1 MSWTV
6 WCWLSTEPE
15 STWNFQVSSH
25 LSDRKMSW
33 FGSWSSEVSTLS
45 WNESKWFMRVF
56 DYFQSESQFVWPQV
70 ILGTVQHIHA
80 VVVCSMGLSQKC
92 AAPISSGS
100 SWFSDLSID
109 MGHSFWWNPFQT
121 VFDDFLES
129 GVFMESPQP
138 VIVSIHMC
146 CPNKNMQH
154 QTPVVYHHFHVV
166 NSHELGGSCFWPN
179 PHHVVNPRN
188 GKSQITK
195 MAKVL

>member
-1 MSWTV
+1 
-6 WCWLSTEPE
+6 
-15 STWNFQVSSH
+15 
-25 LSDRKMSW
+25 
-33 FGSWSSEVSTLS
+33 
-45 WNESKWFMRVF
+45 
-56 DYFQSESQFVWPQV
+56 
-70 ILGTVQHIHA
+70 
-80 VVVCSMGLSQKC
+80 
-92 AAPISSGS
+92 
-100 SWFSDLSID
+100 
-109 MGHSFWWNPFQT
+109 
-121 VFDDFLES
+121 
-129 GVFMESPQP
+129 MESPQP